1 MQSCRRS
8 RPRYRQAR
16 VVIDIGYGRENQDGI
31 KDYGERA
38 KIV

>member
-1 MQSCRRS
+1 
-8 RPRYRQAR
+8 
-16 VVIDIGYGRENQDGI
+16 VIDIGYGRENQDGI